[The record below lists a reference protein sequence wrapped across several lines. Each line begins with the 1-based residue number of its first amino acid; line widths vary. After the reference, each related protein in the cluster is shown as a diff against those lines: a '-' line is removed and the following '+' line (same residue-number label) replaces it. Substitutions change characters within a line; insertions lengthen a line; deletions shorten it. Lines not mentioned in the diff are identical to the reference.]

1 MARVPPLT
9 RLARWLIALGL
20 IVVLSAFVYPFLVRN
35 AVDAQ
40 SAIVADLHERL
51 RLLEGIRDDMR
62 TAKDSATIEV
72 EIASTQ
78 TALARVEQ
86 RMQRRQNELRGLWK
100 LNGRGPMLL
109 VAGLLFV
116 GIGVRLHRF
125 VQYGE

>member
-9 RLARWLIALGL
+9 RLARWLIVLGL
-20 IVVLSAFVYPFLVRN
+20 LVALSAFAYPFLVRN

-40 SAIVADLHERL
+40 REIAADLHERL
-51 RLLEGIRDDMR
+51 RLLESIRDDMR
-62 TAKDSATIEV
+62 TAKDSTTIDV

-78 TALARVEQ
+78 AALARVEQ
-86 RMQRRQNELRGLWK
+86 RMQRRQNELGSLWR

-109 VAGLLFV
+109 AAGLLFI

>member
-20 IVVLSAFVYPFLVRN
+20 IVVFSAFAYPFLIRN

-40 SAIVADLHERL
+40 GEIAGDLHERMA
-51 RLLEGIRDDMR
+51 LLEDIREDMR
-62 TAKDSATIEV
+62 TADDSVTIEA
-72 EIASTQ
+72 EIESTQ
-78 TALARVEQ
+78 AALARVEQ
-86 RMQRRQNELRGLWK
+86 RMQRRQNELQGVWR
-100 LNGRGPMLL
+100 LNGRSPMLL
-109 VAGLLFV
+109 VAGLLFI